1 MRTRLSKTSATGF
14 VFNAKGDRDQLAAL
28 GFATISDDFVKDLAK
43 CFSFL
48 ILCPH
53 HYYCSKIETKCDQT
67 KLIQILKYL
76 LQTRSFVYT
85 GDCSQNLERIPK
97 LN

>member
-67 KLIQILKYL
+67 KLIQILNIFYKHEVSCILVIVHRILREY
-76 LQTRSFVYT
+76 
-85 GDCSQNLERIPK
+85 QN
-97 LN
+97 